1 MDTPQRKKEKSLI
14 IGLVGL
20 IIVIIILAMIGF
32 FMLKPGDETIQGQ
45 AEATQVRV
53 SGKLPGRIVE
63 FMVEDGQS
71 VHKGDTLVRIFSS
84 DAEAKLMQ
92 ASAMENVYKAQN
104 QKVDKGARIEVINS
118 AYDMW
123 QKAIA
128 GLDIAKKSYDRM
140 QALFKKGVISAQK
153 RDEAEAN
160 YNAMKATESAA
171 KSQYEMA
178 KKGAQIEDKE
188 AAAAMLLAA
197 KGSVAQ
203 VESVLA
209 DSYLTAPI
217 DGEISDIFPN
227 EGELVGTGAPIMN
240 VLNLNDM
247 WVTFNVREE
256 LLQNLTMGKE
266 IPAIIPAL
274 GNKEIT
280 LKIYYIKDLG
290 TYAVWRATKVSGQ
303 YDAKTFQIKA
313 RPTAPVEN
321 LRPGM
326 SVLLI
331 KLLVTSESAIFNGL
345 SIQKLHARKKIGY
358 KNSLGSHHKRIAP
371 AGFQTDIHFLYN
383 NSTSHQLSFSVNS
396 YERRITGRD
405 SHRRRRSRPFCSIEK
420 FYPATRCN
428 ESDTSYRA
436 TQQLYRS
443 SKIAA
448 KGRNIRVLSDT
459 GKFRSKSYGRP
470 QTGNIVLHQ

>member
-160 YNAMKATESAA
+160 YT
-171 KSQYEMA
+171 
-178 KKGAQIEDKE
+178 
-188 AAAAMLLAA
+188 AAAMLLAA

-203 VESVLA
+203 VESILA

-326 SVLLI
+326 SVLL
-331 KLLVTSESAIFNGL
+331 
-345 SIQKLHARKKIGY
+345 KK
-358 KNSLGSHHKRIAP
+358 
-371 AGFQTDIHFLYN
+371 
-383 NSTSHQLSFSVNS
+383 
-396 YERRITGRD
+396 
-405 SHRRRRSRPFCSIEK
+405 
-420 FYPATRCN
+420 
-428 ESDTSYRA
+428 
-436 TQQLYRS
+436 
-443 SKIAA
+443 
-448 KGRNIRVLSDT
+448 
-459 GKFRSKSYGRP
+459 
-470 QTGNIVLHQ
+470 

>member
-1 MDTPQRKKEKSLI
+1 
-14 IGLVGL
+14 
-20 IIVIIILAMIGF
+20 
-32 FMLKPGDETIQGQ
+32 
-45 AEATQVRV
+45 
-53 SGKLPGRIVE
+53 
-63 FMVEDGQS
+63 
-71 VHKGDTLVRIFSS
+71 
-84 DAEAKLMQ
+84 
-92 ASAMENVYKAQN
+92 
-104 QKVDKGARIEVINS
+104 
-118 AYDMW
+118 
-123 QKAIA
+123 
-128 GLDIAKKSYDRM
+128 M

-171 KSQYEMA
+171 RSQYEMA

-326 SVLLI
+326 SVLL
-331 KLLVTSESAIFNGL
+331 
-345 SIQKLHARKKIGY
+345 KK
-358 KNSLGSHHKRIAP
+358 
-371 AGFQTDIHFLYN
+371 
-383 NSTSHQLSFSVNS
+383 
-396 YERRITGRD
+396 
-405 SHRRRRSRPFCSIEK
+405 
-420 FYPATRCN
+420 
-428 ESDTSYRA
+428 
-436 TQQLYRS
+436 
-443 SKIAA
+443 
-448 KGRNIRVLSDT
+448 
-459 GKFRSKSYGRP
+459 
-470 QTGNIVLHQ
+470 

>member
-171 KSQYEMA
+171 RSQYEMA

-227 EGELVGTGAPIMN
+227 EGELVGTGAPIMY

-326 SVLLI
+326 SVLL
-331 KLLVTSESAIFNGL
+331 
-345 SIQKLHARKKIGY
+345 KK
-358 KNSLGSHHKRIAP
+358 
-371 AGFQTDIHFLYN
+371 
-383 NSTSHQLSFSVNS
+383 
-396 YERRITGRD
+396 
-405 SHRRRRSRPFCSIEK
+405 
-420 FYPATRCN
+420 
-428 ESDTSYRA
+428 
-436 TQQLYRS
+436 
-443 SKIAA
+443 
-448 KGRNIRVLSDT
+448 
-459 GKFRSKSYGRP
+459 
-470 QTGNIVLHQ
+470 

>member
-1 MDTPQRKKEKSLI
+1 
-14 IGLVGL
+14 
-20 IIVIIILAMIGF
+20 
-32 FMLKPGDETIQGQ
+32 
-45 AEATQVRV
+45 
-53 SGKLPGRIVE
+53 
-63 FMVEDGQS
+63 
-71 VHKGDTLVRIFSS
+71 
-84 DAEAKLMQ
+84 MQ
-92 ASAMENVYKAQN
+92 AH
-104 QKVDKGARIEVINS
+104 
-118 AYDMW
+118 
-123 QKAIA
+123 
-128 GLDIAKKSYDRM
+128 
-140 QALFKKGVISAQK
+140 FKKGVISAQK

-326 SVLLI
+326 SVLL
-331 KLLVTSESAIFNGL
+331 
-345 SIQKLHARKKIGY
+345 KK
-358 KNSLGSHHKRIAP
+358 
-371 AGFQTDIHFLYN
+371 
-383 NSTSHQLSFSVNS
+383 
-396 YERRITGRD
+396 
-405 SHRRRRSRPFCSIEK
+405 
-420 FYPATRCN
+420 
-428 ESDTSYRA
+428 
-436 TQQLYRS
+436 
-443 SKIAA
+443 
-448 KGRNIRVLSDT
+448 
-459 GKFRSKSYGRP
+459 
-470 QTGNIVLHQ
+470 

>member
-1 MDTPQRKKEKSLI
+1 
-14 IGLVGL
+14 
-20 IIVIIILAMIGF
+20 
-32 FMLKPGDETIQGQ
+32 
-45 AEATQVRV
+45 
-53 SGKLPGRIVE
+53 
-63 FMVEDGQS
+63 
-71 VHKGDTLVRIFSS
+71 
-84 DAEAKLMQ
+84 
-92 ASAMENVYKAQN
+92 
-104 QKVDKGARIEVINS
+104 
-118 AYDMW
+118 
-123 QKAIA
+123 
-128 GLDIAKKSYDRM
+128 M
-140 QALFKKGVISAQK
+140 QALFKKGVIPVQK

-171 KSQYEMA
+171 RSQYEMA

-326 SVLLI
+326 SVLL
-331 KLLVTSESAIFNGL
+331 
-345 SIQKLHARKKIGY
+345 KK
-358 KNSLGSHHKRIAP
+358 
-371 AGFQTDIHFLYN
+371 
-383 NSTSHQLSFSVNS
+383 
-396 YERRITGRD
+396 
-405 SHRRRRSRPFCSIEK
+405 
-420 FYPATRCN
+420 
-428 ESDTSYRA
+428 
-436 TQQLYRS
+436 
-443 SKIAA
+443 
-448 KGRNIRVLSDT
+448 
-459 GKFRSKSYGRP
+459 
-470 QTGNIVLHQ
+470 

>member
-1 MDTPQRKKEKSLI
+1 MK
-14 IGLVGL
+14 
-20 IIVIIILAMIGF
+20 
-32 FMLKPGDETIQGQ
+32 
-45 AEATQVRV
+45 
-53 SGKLPGRIVE
+53 
-63 FMVEDGQS
+63 
-71 VHKGDTLVRIFSS
+71 
-84 DAEAKLMQ
+84 
-92 ASAMENVYKAQN
+92 
-104 QKVDKGARIEVINS
+104 
-118 AYDMW
+118 
-123 QKAIA
+123 
-128 GLDIAKKSYDRM
+128 
-140 QALFKKGVISAQK
+140 ALFKKGVISAQK

-171 KSQYEMA
+171 RSQYEMA

-326 SVLLI
+326 SVLL
-331 KLLVTSESAIFNGL
+331 
-345 SIQKLHARKKIGY
+345 KK
-358 KNSLGSHHKRIAP
+358 
-371 AGFQTDIHFLYN
+371 
-383 NSTSHQLSFSVNS
+383 
-396 YERRITGRD
+396 
-405 SHRRRRSRPFCSIEK
+405 
-420 FYPATRCN
+420 
-428 ESDTSYRA
+428 
-436 TQQLYRS
+436 
-443 SKIAA
+443 
-448 KGRNIRVLSDT
+448 
-459 GKFRSKSYGRP
+459 
-470 QTGNIVLHQ
+470 

>member
-1 MDTPQRKKEKSLI
+1 
-14 IGLVGL
+14 
-20 IIVIIILAMIGF
+20 
-32 FMLKPGDETIQGQ
+32 
-45 AEATQVRV
+45 
-53 SGKLPGRIVE
+53 
-63 FMVEDGQS
+63 
-71 VHKGDTLVRIFSS
+71 
-84 DAEAKLMQ
+84 
-92 ASAMENVYKAQN
+92 
-104 QKVDKGARIEVINS
+104 
-118 AYDMW
+118 
-123 QKAIA
+123 
-128 GLDIAKKSYDRM
+128 M

-326 SVLLI
+326 SVLL
-331 KLLVTSESAIFNGL
+331 
-345 SIQKLHARKKIGY
+345 KK
-358 KNSLGSHHKRIAP
+358 
-371 AGFQTDIHFLYN
+371 
-383 NSTSHQLSFSVNS
+383 
-396 YERRITGRD
+396 
-405 SHRRRRSRPFCSIEK
+405 
-420 FYPATRCN
+420 
-428 ESDTSYRA
+428 
-436 TQQLYRS
+436 
-443 SKIAA
+443 
-448 KGRNIRVLSDT
+448 
-459 GKFRSKSYGRP
+459 
-470 QTGNIVLHQ
+470 

>member
-1 MDTPQRKKEKSLI
+1 
-14 IGLVGL
+14 
-20 IIVIIILAMIGF
+20 
-32 FMLKPGDETIQGQ
+32 
-45 AEATQVRV
+45 
-53 SGKLPGRIVE
+53 
-63 FMVEDGQS
+63 
-71 VHKGDTLVRIFSS
+71 
-84 DAEAKLMQ
+84 
-92 ASAMENVYKAQN
+92 
-104 QKVDKGARIEVINS
+104 
-118 AYDMW
+118 MW
-123 QKAIA
+123 HKAIA
-128 GLDIAKKSYDRM
+128 GPDIAKKSYDRM

-203 VESVLA
+203 VESILA

-326 SVLLI
+326 SVLL
-331 KLLVTSESAIFNGL
+331 
-345 SIQKLHARKKIGY
+345 KK
-358 KNSLGSHHKRIAP
+358 
-371 AGFQTDIHFLYN
+371 
-383 NSTSHQLSFSVNS
+383 
-396 YERRITGRD
+396 
-405 SHRRRRSRPFCSIEK
+405 
-420 FYPATRCN
+420 
-428 ESDTSYRA
+428 
-436 TQQLYRS
+436 
-443 SKIAA
+443 
-448 KGRNIRVLSDT
+448 
-459 GKFRSKSYGRP
+459 
-470 QTGNIVLHQ
+470 

>member
-1 MDTPQRKKEKSLI
+1 
-14 IGLVGL
+14 
-20 IIVIIILAMIGF
+20 
-32 FMLKPGDETIQGQ
+32 
-45 AEATQVRV
+45 
-53 SGKLPGRIVE
+53 
-63 FMVEDGQS
+63 
-71 VHKGDTLVRIFSS
+71 
-84 DAEAKLMQ
+84 
-92 ASAMENVYKAQN
+92 
-104 QKVDKGARIEVINS
+104 
-118 AYDMW
+118 
-123 QKAIA
+123 
-128 GLDIAKKSYDRM
+128 M

-240 VLNLNDM
+240 VLNLNDT

-326 SVLLI
+326 SVLL
-331 KLLVTSESAIFNGL
+331 
-345 SIQKLHARKKIGY
+345 KK
-358 KNSLGSHHKRIAP
+358 
-371 AGFQTDIHFLYN
+371 
-383 NSTSHQLSFSVNS
+383 
-396 YERRITGRD
+396 
-405 SHRRRRSRPFCSIEK
+405 
-420 FYPATRCN
+420 
-428 ESDTSYRA
+428 
-436 TQQLYRS
+436 
-443 SKIAA
+443 
-448 KGRNIRVLSDT
+448 
-459 GKFRSKSYGRP
+459 
-470 QTGNIVLHQ
+470 

>member
-1 MDTPQRKKEKSLI
+1 
-14 IGLVGL
+14 
-20 IIVIIILAMIGF
+20 
-32 FMLKPGDETIQGQ
+32 
-45 AEATQVRV
+45 
-53 SGKLPGRIVE
+53 
-63 FMVEDGQS
+63 
-71 VHKGDTLVRIFSS
+71 
-84 DAEAKLMQ
+84 
-92 ASAMENVYKAQN
+92 
-104 QKVDKGARIEVINS
+104 
-118 AYDMW
+118 
-123 QKAIA
+123 
-128 GLDIAKKSYDRM
+128 M

-203 VESVLA
+203 VESILA

-326 SVLLI
+326 SVLL
-331 KLLVTSESAIFNGL
+331 
-345 SIQKLHARKKIGY
+345 KK
-358 KNSLGSHHKRIAP
+358 
-371 AGFQTDIHFLYN
+371 
-383 NSTSHQLSFSVNS
+383 
-396 YERRITGRD
+396 
-405 SHRRRRSRPFCSIEK
+405 
-420 FYPATRCN
+420 
-428 ESDTSYRA
+428 
-436 TQQLYRS
+436 
-443 SKIAA
+443 
-448 KGRNIRVLSDT
+448 
-459 GKFRSKSYGRP
+459 
-470 QTGNIVLHQ
+470 

>member
-178 KKGAQIEDKE
+178 KKGAQIEVLVEGTSVAKGTDSLEAQLPMHGGNNKVHIRVTSPNGKVDKVYVFDIAGNRVSYLSDMSYDDSKSSTDYGAKAVNDRTTDGNKITLRKE
-188 AAAAMLLAA
+188 DGTNQVFEKGIGGHASCTIVYNIAGLGFTNFSTYVGIDQEITKRDEPSAVFRIYGDGALLAESGTMTA
-197 KGSVAQ
+197 DTPMEFLSVS
-203 VESVLA
+203 VEGVSELKLVA
-209 DSYLTAPI
+209 DK
-217 DGEISDIFPN
+217 
-227 EGELVGTGAPIMN
+227 
-240 VLNLNDM
+240 
-247 WVTFNVREE
+247 
-256 LLQNLTMGKE
+256 LQNNWSDHVDFADAKLSASL
-266 IPAIIPAL
+266 PAGDGVYDP
-274 GNKEIT
+274 
-280 LKIYYIKDLG
+280 
-290 TYAVWRATKVSGQ
+290 VSG
-303 YDAKTFQIKA
+303 
-313 RPTAPVEN
+313 V
-321 LRPGM
+321 
-326 SVLLI
+326 
-331 KLLVTSESAIFNGL
+331 
-345 SIQKLHARKKIGY
+345 H
-358 KNSLGSHHKRIAP
+358 
-371 AGFQTDIHFLYN
+371 
-383 NSTSHQLSFSVNS
+383 
-396 YERRITGRD
+396 
-405 SHRRRRSRPFCSIEK
+405 
-420 FYPATRCN
+420 
-428 ESDTSYRA
+428 
-436 TQQLYRS
+436 
-443 SKIAA
+443 
-448 KGRNIRVLSDT
+448 
-459 GKFRSKSYGRP
+459 
-470 QTGNIVLHQ
+470 

>member
-247 WVTFNVREE
+247 WVTFNVRE
-256 LLQNLTMGKE
+256 
-266 IPAIIPAL
+266 
-274 GNKEIT
+274 
-280 LKIYYIKDLG
+280 
-290 TYAVWRATKVSGQ
+290 
-303 YDAKTFQIKA
+303 
-313 RPTAPVEN
+313 
-321 LRPGM
+321 
-326 SVLLI
+326 
-331 KLLVTSESAIFNGL
+331 
-345 SIQKLHARKKIGY
+345 
-358 KNSLGSHHKRIAP
+358 
-371 AGFQTDIHFLYN
+371 
-383 NSTSHQLSFSVNS
+383 
-396 YERRITGRD
+396 
-405 SHRRRRSRPFCSIEK
+405 
-420 FYPATRCN
+420 
-428 ESDTSYRA
+428 
-436 TQQLYRS
+436 
-443 SKIAA
+443 
-448 KGRNIRVLSDT
+448 
-459 GKFRSKSYGRP
+459 
-470 QTGNIVLHQ
+470 

>member
-1 MDTPQRKKEKSLI
+1 
-14 IGLVGL
+14 
-20 IIVIIILAMIGF
+20 
-32 FMLKPGDETIQGQ
+32 
-45 AEATQVRV
+45 
-53 SGKLPGRIVE
+53 
-63 FMVEDGQS
+63 
-71 VHKGDTLVRIFSS
+71 
-84 DAEAKLMQ
+84 MQ

-203 VESVLA
+203 VESILA

-326 SVLLI
+326 SVLL
-331 KLLVTSESAIFNGL
+331 
-345 SIQKLHARKKIGY
+345 KK
-358 KNSLGSHHKRIAP
+358 
-371 AGFQTDIHFLYN
+371 
-383 NSTSHQLSFSVNS
+383 
-396 YERRITGRD
+396 
-405 SHRRRRSRPFCSIEK
+405 
-420 FYPATRCN
+420 
-428 ESDTSYRA
+428 
-436 TQQLYRS
+436 
-443 SKIAA
+443 
-448 KGRNIRVLSDT
+448 
-459 GKFRSKSYGRP
+459 
-470 QTGNIVLHQ
+470 